1 MRRVLKWGLGLGLL
15 AVIGVAAW
23 DLATFDRA
31 GWQRDYAKLKREM
44 AQGYANLDWIRE
56 HRGLDLARLDAQT
69 QASLDG
75 AWSRV
80 QAYLALRRFIGVF
93 HDPHLTL
100 ALAMR
105 TPPAS
110 AVLPEAQQEAAASLP
125 VDSCEA
131 AGYGDDRGGFA
142 DRWAT
147 VTGWRPRGGPDD
159 NFPIAMVGDTGV
171 LRIGSF
177 ADTRYLAAC
186 RRAFRAGMDADALRA
201 ATRHQL
207 NMEIV
212 RAMAQLR
219 AQGANRLLVDVSGN
233 GGGSEWVSEVV
244 ALMTPRHLFRN
255 QALLAQPRCDRA
267 AIWSEG
273 AVCPVLSG
281 TSERAEIVG
290 KGAWRGS
297 LLIYA
302 DRGSASATE
311 DFIGWLHQNKAAVL
325 IGEKTLGAGC
335 GYVNDGGRVRLDLAG
350 LDVRMPN
357 CARFL
362 ADGTNEIEGQRPDIP
377 LEAQDDKSWTRGMEA
392 VLRRVSVLR

>member
-1 MRRVLKWGLGLGLL
+1 MLRVLKWIVGLALL

-23 DLATFDRA
+23 DVATFDRA

-56 HRGLDLARLDAQT
+56 HRQLDLARLDAET

-80 QAYLALRRFIGVF
+80 QAYLALRRFVGAF

-100 ALAMR
+100 ALSMR
-105 TPPAS
+105 GSPTVA
-110 AVLPEAQQEAAASLP
+110 ATPEAQQEAAASLP
-125 VDSCEA
+125 IDDCEA
-131 AGYGDDRGGFA
+131 AGYSEDHDGFA
-142 DRWAT
+142 ERWDG
-147 VTGWRPRGGPDD
+147 VTGWRPRGDTDD
-159 NFPIAMVGDTGV
+159 DFPIAMVGDTGI

-177 ADTRYLAAC
+177 DDARYLAAC
-186 RRAFRAGMDADALRA
+186 RRAFRAGMDTETLHGA
-201 ATRHQL
+201 ARRQL

-219 AQGANRLLVDVSGN
+219 AQGANRLLVDVTGN
-233 GGGSEWVSEVV
+233 GGGSEWVAEVI
-244 ALMTPRHLFRN
+244 ALMTPRRLVRDEARRVAP
-255 QALLAQPRCDRA
+255 QCDRS
-267 AIWSEG
+267 AIWSG
-273 AVCPVLSG
+273 GSVCPVLGG
-281 TSERAEIVG
+281 TPARAEIVG
-290 KGAWRGS
+290 KDAWRGP

-311 DFIGWLHQNKAAVL
+311 DFIAWLHQNEAAVL

-335 GYVNDGGRVRLDLAG
+335 GYVNDGGRVRLEHAG
-350 LDVRMPN
+350 VEIRMPN

-362 ADGTNEIEGQRPDIP
+362 PNGTNEIEGQKPDIP
-377 LEAQDDKSWTRGMEA
+377 LVAEDDRSWARGMEA